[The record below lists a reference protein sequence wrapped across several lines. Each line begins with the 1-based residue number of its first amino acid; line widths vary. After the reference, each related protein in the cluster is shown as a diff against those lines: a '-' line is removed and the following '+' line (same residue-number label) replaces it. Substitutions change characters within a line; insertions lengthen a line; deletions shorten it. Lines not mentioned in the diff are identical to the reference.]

1 MADAARARSEARR
14 KKILENA
21 EKRINRLYSRQQE
34 ENDNN
39 CEESDSSKTGES
51 PQSQQWQCDKCGNIN
66 FGNRK
71 VCLLCRTQ
79 QFEAETENSEETA
92 SQHEMNKVHED
103 ASKGIEKTDVE
114 SSKERPLIIS
124 SPNQGELRHR
134 KSHNTVKLQRA
145 EVSQVNT
152 SQEDVVLPQSTNTPR
167 AKKMPY
173 TQNQLFEIY
182 RILGCV
188 LIAFVSRMVLK
199 TGYGLFYFK
208 TIFLPFTAFQIGLYL
223 FKTNFLKGVNLNQR
237 QNMMSTALMLCGL
250 SPHLIQTY
258 SEVMGYVKA
267 VSEDL
272 FFFVFM
278 FFACGLFI

>member
-1 MADAARARSEARR
+1 
-14 KKILENA
+14 
-21 EKRINRLYSRQQE
+21 
-34 ENDNN
+34 
-39 CEESDSSKTGES
+39 
-51 PQSQQWQCDKCGNIN
+51 
-66 FGNRK
+66 
-71 VCLLCRTQ
+71 
-79 QFEAETENSEETA
+79 
-92 SQHEMNKVHED
+92 MNKVHED

-208 TIFLPFTAFQIGLYL
+208 VSPPCFLIHLSWRLKWVFLITICLLSVLLVFVIVVVNFSYFHLFLHNHRA
-223 FKTNFLKGVNLNQR
+223 NFNQTWLKHSL
-237 QNMMSTALMLCGL
+237 
-250 SPHLIQTY
+250 
-258 SEVMGYVKA
+258 VK
-267 VSEDL
+267 E
-272 FFFVFM
+272 
-278 FFACGLFI
+278 I